1 MRSRRLS
8 ILIRLQNI
16 NGGAIPG
23 RAGAQG
29 TADVAA
35 SGEPV
40 NDLMSVPPHRVSGD
54 MLAALATG
62 GGGAAAV
69 RHLAAAQ
76 YSKHVLL
83 VWAVRD
89 TARRMR
95 HPQASHAARGCE
107 LLAEVQRQAPDA
119 VEAVLRHPAAGAWA
133 ARALRALLSEE
144 QPTGTRPARPGAEPA
159 RLAAL
164 AAAAAIRARYPCA
177 IEVPAYR
184 GVVTLPSVGQV
195 MLSAGWA
202 AGRPRV
208 AVPAGGSAAG
218 GSAAGTM
225 ANVRYTAEGTR
236 VIMGRRLVLVPTDT
250 RTDGPGWRGLR
261 RLCATERGMTLRLV
275 IDDLDPDR
283 MPSARDLG
291 GRLSPAEAT
300 RWQRILPRA
309 WDLLADLP
317 GTAAEEIHA
326 VVRAL
331 TPLRRPAHGQV
342 SSSSPEAFGGVALSP
357 PADALALAASLAQEA
372 QHAKLGALLDL
383 VALTRPDDGQ
393 RYDAPWCDHPRC
405 ADAWCEDARRDGGR
419 CDGTWPAAPLLRRA
433 YGCLGVSGFWRWQC
447 EAEDRV
453 AAARARMEFRRWR
466 DAAATATRV
475 LAASGGLTGP
485 GRTPFVAG
493 MAATLQAWAE
503 DEVPRA
509 AVPRARG
516 GPGLPRNQL
525 AVGGRGVRMRDEI
538 TVLRAGHCPR
548 CTGPRCARRWR
559 AGQRC
564 ARRRHAAS
572 GALDA
577 GMPASGALDAGESAA
592 GAAAGGAFRSRV
604 PDLTGL
610 PLGDLDRYGRG
621 RLATAAR
628 RIVTAGG
635 DR

>member
-1 MRSRRLS
+1 
-8 ILIRLQNI
+8 
-16 NGGAIPG
+16 
-23 RAGAQG
+23 
-29 TADVAA
+29 
-35 SGEPV
+35 
-40 NDLMSVPPHRVSGD
+40 
-54 MLAALATG
+54 
-62 GGGAAAV
+62 
-69 RHLAAAQ
+69 
-76 YSKHVLL
+76 
-83 VWAVRD
+83 
-89 TARRMR
+89 
-95 HPQASHAARGCE
+95 
-107 LLAEVQRQAPDA
+107 
-119 VEAVLRHPAAGAWA
+119 
-133 ARALRALLSEE
+133 
-144 QPTGTRPARPGAEPA
+144 
-159 RLAAL
+159 
-164 AAAAAIRARYPCA
+164 
-177 IEVPAYR
+177 
-184 GVVTLPSVGQV
+184 
-195 MLSAGWA
+195 
-202 AGRPRV
+202 
-208 AVPAGGSAAG
+208 
-218 GSAAGTM
+218 M

-236 VIMGRRLVLVPTDT
+236 VIMGRHLVLVPTDT

-291 GRLSPAEAT
+291 GRLSLAEAT

-405 ADAWCEDARRDGGR
+405 VDAWCEDARRDGGR

-475 LAASGGLTGP
+475 LAASGRLTGP
-485 GRTPFVAG
+485 GRTFVAG

-509 AVPRARG
+509 AVPRPRG

-525 AVGGRGVRMRDEI
+525 TVGGRGVRMRDEI
-538 TVLRAGHCPR
+538 TVLRAGAPAPGALAR
-548 CTGPRCARRWR
+548 CTGR
-559 AGQRC
+559 AGPGVL
-564 ARRRHAAS
+564 AT
-572 GALDA
+572 GV
-577 GMPASGALDAGESAA
+577 PASGVPSTGESAA

>member
-1 MRSRRLS
+1 MA
-8 ILIRLQNI
+8 
-16 NGGAIPG
+16 GAIPW
-23 RAGAQG
+23 RAGVQDI
-29 TADVAA
+29 ADVAA
-35 SGEPV
+35 SGESV
-40 NDLMSVPPHRVSGD
+40 SDLMSVPPHRVCGD

-83 VWAVRD
+83 IWAVRD

-133 ARALRALLSEE
+133 ARTLRALLSEE

-202 AGRPRV
+202 AAGRSW
-208 AVPAGGSAAG
+208 AGGPGAGGPAAPGPAAG
-218 GSAAGTM
+218 AM

-236 VIMGRRLVLVPTDT
+236 VIMGRHLVLVPTDT

-291 GRLSPAEAT
+291 GRLSLAEAT
-300 RWQRILPRA
+300 RWQRILPQA

-405 ADAWCEDARRDGGR
+405 VDAWCEDARRDGGR

-447 EAEDRV
+447 EAEDRA

-475 LAASGGLTGP
+475 LAASGRLTGP
-485 GRTPFVAG
+485 GRAFVAG
-493 MAATLQAWAE
+493 MAATLQAWAD

-509 AVPRARG
+509 AVSRTRG

-525 AVGGRGVRMRDEI
+525 TVGGRGVRLRDEV
-538 TVLRAGHCPR
+538 TVLR
-548 CTGPRCARRWR
+548 T
-559 AGQRC
+559 
-564 ARRRHAAS
+564 
-572 GALDA
+572 GALA
-577 GMPASGALDAGESAA
+577 PGVLATGVPASGVLAAGGSAA

-610 PLGDLDRYGRG
+610 PLGDLDRHGRD

>member
-1 MRSRRLS
+1 M
-8 ILIRLQNI
+8 
-16 NGGAIPG
+16 
-23 RAGAQG
+23 
-29 TADVAA
+29 AA

-83 VWAVRD
+83 IWAVRD

-144 QPTGTRPARPGAEPA
+144 QPAGTRPPRPGAEPA

-202 AGRPRV
+202 AAGG
-208 AVPAGGSAAG
+208 PAARGSAAG
-218 GSAAGTM
+218 AM

-236 VIMGRRLVLVPTDT
+236 VIMGRHLVLVPTDT

-291 GRLSPAEAT
+291 GRLSLAEAT

-405 ADAWCEDARRDGGR
+405 VDAWCEDARRDGGR

-475 LAASGGLTGP
+475 LAASGRLTGP
-485 GRTPFVAG
+485 GRTFVAG

-525 AVGGRGVRMRDEI
+525 TVGGRGVRMRDEI
-538 TVLRAGHCPR
+538 TVLRAGAPAPGVLA
-548 CTGPRCARRWR
+548 TGVP
-559 AGQRC
+559 
-564 ARRRHAAS
+564 AS
-572 GALDA
+572 GVLATGVPASGVLDA
-577 GMPASGALDAGESAA
+577 GVSAA

>member
-1 MRSRRLS
+1 M
-8 ILIRLQNI
+8 
-16 NGGAIPG
+16 
-23 RAGAQG
+23 
-29 TADVAA
+29 AA

-40 NDLMSVPPHRVSGD
+40 NDLMSVPSHRVSGD

-76 YSKHVLL
+76 YSKHLL
-83 VWAVRD
+83 LIWAVRD
-89 TARRMR
+89 AARRMR
-95 HPQASHAARGCE
+95 HPQAIHAARGCE
-107 LLAEVQRQAPDA
+107 LLAEVQRHAPGA
-119 VEAVLRHPAAGAWA
+119 VETVLRHPATGAWA
-133 ARALRALLSEE
+133 ARALRALVSGD
-144 QPTGTRPARPGAEPA
+144 PAAGTRPARPGAEPA

-195 MLSAGWA
+195 MLSPGRAAARGPA
-202 AGRPRV
+202 AGTSG
-208 AVPAGGSAAG
+208 AGGPE
-218 GSAAGTM
+218 AGTM
-225 ANVRYTAEGTR
+225 ANVRFTAEGTR
-236 VIMGRRLVLVPTDT
+236 VIMGRRLVLVPADT

-261 RLCATERGMTLRLV
+261 PLRATERGMTLRLV

-283 MPSARDLG
+283 MPSARDVG
-291 GRLSPAEAT
+291 GRLSLAEAS

-317 GTAAEEIHA
+317 GTAAEEVHA
-326 VVRAL
+326 AVRVL

-342 SSSSPEAFGGVALSP
+342 SSSSREAFGGVGLSP
-357 PADALALAASLAQEA
+357 PADPLALAVSLAQEA

-419 CDGTWPAAPLLRRA
+419 CDGTWPADAMLRRA

-447 EAEDRV
+447 EAEDRA

-466 DAAATATRV
+466 SAAATATAV
-475 LAASGGLTGP
+475 LGASGRLTGA
-485 GRTPFVAG
+485 GHAFVAG

-503 DEVPRA
+503 DEVPRTA
-509 AVPRARG
+509 VPRTAVPRARA
-516 GPGLPRNQL
+516 GPGLPRHQL
-525 AVGGRGVRMRDEI
+525 TVSGRGVRMREEI
-538 TVLRAGHCPR
+538 TVLPAGPPAPGVLA
-548 CTGPRCARRWR
+548 TGGPAA
-559 AGQRC
+559 AGPESGRVP
-564 ARRRHAAS
+564 APGVPGTSAS
-572 GALDA
+572 A
-577 GMPASGALDAGESAA
+577 G
-592 GAAAGGAFRSRV
+592 GAAAGGPAAGGPAAPGAFRSRV

-610 PLGDLDRYGRG
+610 PLGDLDRHGRG

-628 RIVTAGG
+628 RVVTAAG

>member
-1 MRSRRLS
+1 M
-8 ILIRLQNI
+8 
-16 NGGAIPG
+16 
-23 RAGAQG
+23 
-29 TADVAA
+29 AA

-40 NDLMSVPPHRVSGD
+40 NDPMNVPPHRVCGD

-83 VWAVRD
+83 IWAVRD
-89 TARRMR
+89 TARRTR
-95 HPQASHAARGCE
+95 HPQASAAARGCE
-107 LLAEVQRQAPDA
+107 LLAEVQRHAPDA

-133 ARALRALLSEE
+133 ARALRALLGEE

-202 AGRPRV
+202 A
-208 AVPAGGSAAG
+208 AGGPAAR

-236 VIMGRRLVLVPTDT
+236 VIMGRHLVLVPTDT

-291 GRLSPAEAT
+291 GRLSLAEAT

-342 SSSSPEAFGGVALSP
+342 STSSPEAFGGVALSP

-405 ADAWCEDARRDGGR
+405 VDAWCEDARRDGGR

-475 LAASGGLTGP
+475 LAASGRLTGP
-485 GRTPFVAG
+485 GRTFVAG

-525 AVGGRGVRMRDEI
+525 TVGGRGVRMRDEI
-538 TVLRAGHCPR
+538 TVLRAGAPAPGVLA
-548 CTGPRCARRWR
+548 TG
-559 AGQRC
+559 G
-564 ARRRHAAS
+564 
-572 GALDA
+572 
-577 GMPASGALDAGESAA
+577 PASGVPSTGESAA

-621 RLATAAR
+621 RLSTAAR

>member
-1 MRSRRLS
+1 M
-8 ILIRLQNI
+8 
-16 NGGAIPG
+16 
-23 RAGAQG
+23 
-29 TADVAA
+29 AA
-35 SGEPV
+35 SGESV
-40 NDLMSVPPHRVSGD
+40 NDLMSVPPHRVCGD

-83 VWAVRD
+83 IWAVRD

-202 AGRPRV
+202 AGGPG
-208 AVPAGGSAAG
+208 A
-218 GSAAGTM
+218 M

-236 VIMGRRLVLVPTDT
+236 VIMGRHLVLVPTDT

-291 GRLSPAEAT
+291 GRLSLAEAS

-357 PADALALAASLAQEA
+357 PADALALAAALAQEA

-405 ADAWCEDARRDGGR
+405 VDAWCEDARRDGGR

-447 EAEDRV
+447 EADDRV

-475 LAASGGLTGP
+475 LAASGRLTGP
-485 GRTPFVAG
+485 GRTFVAG

-509 AVPRARG
+509 AAPRGRG
-516 GPGLPRNQL
+516 GPGLPRDQL
-525 AVGGRGVRMRDEI
+525 TVGGRGVRMRDEI
-538 TVLRAGHCPR
+538 TVLRAGALAPGALAPGVLA
-548 CTGPRCARRWR
+548 TGV
-559 AGQRC
+559 
-564 ARRRHAAS
+564 AAS
-572 GALDA
+572 GV
-577 GMPASGALDAGESAA
+577 PSTSESAA

>member
-16 NGGAIPG
+16 KGGAIPG
-23 RAGAQG
+23 RAGRPG
-29 TADVAA
+29 HSDVAA

-54 MLAALATG
+54 MLDALATG

-76 YSKHVLL
+76 YSKHLLL
-83 VWAVRD
+83 VWAVRN

-107 LLAEVQRQAPDA
+107 LLAEVQRHAPDA
-119 VEAVLRHPAAGAWA
+119 VETVLRHPATGAWA
-133 ARALRALLSEE
+133 ARALRALASGE
-144 QPTGTRPARPGAEPA
+144 QPAGTRPARPGAEPD

-195 MLSAGWA
+195 MLFPGWA
-202 AGRPRV
+202 PARGP
-208 AVPAGGSAAG
+208 AAGGSAAG
-218 GSAAGTM
+218 GSAAGGPAAGTM
-225 ANVRYTAEGTR
+225 ANVRFTAEGTR
-236 VIMGRRLVLVPTDT
+236 VIMGRRMVLVPADT

-261 RLCATERGMTLRLV
+261 PLRATERGMTLRLV
-275 IDDLDPDR
+275 VDDLDPDR

-291 GRLSPAEAT
+291 GRLSLAEAT

-326 VVRAL
+326 LVRVL

-342 SSSSPEAFGGVALSP
+342 SSSSREAFGGVALSP
-357 PADALALAASLAQEA
+357 PADPLALAASLAQEA

-405 ADAWCEDARRDGGR
+405 ADAWCEEARRDGGR
-419 CDGTWPAAPLLRRA
+419 CDGTWPTGALLRRA

-447 EAEDRV
+447 EAEDRA
-453 AAARARMEFRRWR
+453 AAARARMEFRRWHH
-466 DAAATATRV
+466 AAATATTV
-475 LAASGGLTGP
+475 LGASGRLTGA
-485 GRTPFVAG
+485 GRTFVAG

-503 DEVPRA
+503 DEAPRP
-509 AVPRARG
+509 AVPRPRSD
-516 GPGLPRNQL
+516 PGLARNQL
-525 AVGGRGVRMRDEI
+525 TVSGRGVRMRDEI
-538 TVLRAGHCPR
+538 TVLP
-548 CTGPRCARRWR
+548 
-559 AGQRC
+559 
-564 ARRRHAAS
+564 
-572 GALDA
+572 
-577 GMPASGALDAGESAA
+577 A
-592 GAAAGGAFRSRV
+592 GAAA
-604 PDLTGL
+604 PGL
-610 PLGDLDRYGRG
+610 PSPAV
-621 RLATAAR
+621 LAPGVLTPGVPALACR
-628 RIVTAGG
+628 PAV
-635 DR
+635 

>member
-1 MRSRRLS
+1 MRNS
-8 ILIRLQNI
+8 
-16 NGGAIPG
+16 
-23 RAGAQG
+23 
-29 TADVAA
+29 
-35 SGEPV
+35 
-40 NDLMSVPPHRVSGD
+40 
-54 MLAALATG
+54 
-62 GGGAAAV
+62 
-69 RHLAAAQ
+69 
-76 YSKHVLL
+76 
-83 VWAVRD
+83 
-89 TARRMR
+89 
-95 HPQASHAARGCE
+95 
-107 LLAEVQRQAPDA
+107 
-119 VEAVLRHPAAGAWA
+119 PA
-133 ARALRALLSEE
+133 
-144 QPTGTRPARPGAEPA
+144 GTRPARPGAEPA

-202 AGRPRV
+202 AAGGSVPR
-208 AVPAGGSAAG
+208 GSAAG

-225 ANVRYTAEGTR
+225 ANVRYTAGGTR
-236 VIMGRRLVLVPTDT
+236 VIMGRGLVLVPTDT

-291 GRLSPAEAT
+291 GRLSPAEAI

-405 ADAWCEDARRDGGR
+405 ADAWCEEARRDGGR

-475 LAASGGLTGP
+475 LAASGRLTGP
-485 GRTPFVAG
+485 GRTFVAG

-525 AVGGRGVRMRDEI
+525 TVGGRGVRMRDEI
-538 TVLRAGHCPR
+538 TVLRAGVPAP
-548 CTGPRCARRWR
+548 GVL
-559 AGQRC
+559 
-564 ARRRHAAS
+564 AAEV
-572 GALDA
+572 
-577 GMPASGALDAGESAA
+577 PASGVLDAGESAA
-592 GAAAGGAFRSRV
+592 GAAACGAFRSRV

>member
-16 NGGAIPG
+16 SGGAIPW

-40 NDLMSVPPHRVSGD
+40 NDLMSVPPHHVPGD
-54 MLAALATG
+54 MLSALATG

-133 ARALRALLSEE
+133 ARALRALLSEG

-202 AGRPRV
+202 AAGGPAARGSG
-208 AVPAGGSAAG
+208 AGGSAGRRVWAG
-218 GSAAGTM
+218 GSGAGGSGAGTM

-236 VIMGRRLVLVPTDT
+236 VIMGRHLVLVPTDT

-291 GRLSPAEAT
+291 GRLSLAEAT

-405 ADAWCEDARRDGGR
+405 VDAWCEDARRDGGR

-475 LAASGGLTGP
+475 LAASGRLTGP
-485 GRTPFVAG
+485 GRTFVAG

-509 AVPRARG
+509 AVPKARG
-516 GPGLPRNQL
+516 GPGLPCNQL

-538 TVLRAGHCPR
+538 TVLRAGALAP
-548 CTGPRCARRWR
+548 GALAPGVLA
-559 AGQRC
+559 AGVP
-564 ARRRHAAS
+564 AS

-577 GMPASGALDAGESAA
+577 GMPGQRCAQRRHARPAVRSTRARVQPVRRLAARSAA
-592 GAAAGGAFRSRV
+592 AC
-604 PDLTGL
+604 PT
-610 PLGDLDRYGRG
+610 
-621 RLATAAR
+621 
-628 RIVTAGG
+628 
-635 DR
+635 

>member
-1 MRSRRLS
+1 M
-8 ILIRLQNI
+8 
-16 NGGAIPG
+16 
-23 RAGAQG
+23 
-29 TADVAA
+29 AA

-40 NDLMSVPPHRVSGD
+40 NDLMSVPPHCVSAD

-83 VWAVRD
+83 IWAVRD
-89 TARRMR
+89 AARRMR

-144 QPTGTRPARPGAEPA
+144 PPAGTWPARPGAEPA

-202 AGRPRV
+202 A
-208 AVPAGGSAAG
+208 AGGPAARG
-218 GSAAGTM
+218 PAAGTM

-236 VIMGRRLVLVPTDT
+236 VIMGRHLVLVPTDT

-291 GRLSPAEAT
+291 GRLSLAEAT

-342 SSSSPEAFGGVALSP
+342 STSSPEAFGGVALSP
-357 PADALALAASLAQEA
+357 PADALALAGALAQEA

-475 LAASGGLTGP
+475 LAASGRLTGP
-485 GRTPFVAG
+485 GRTFVAG

-503 DEVPRA
+503 DEAPRA

-525 AVGGRGVRMRDEI
+525 TVGGPGVRMRDEI
-538 TVLRAGHCPR
+538 TVLRAGAPAPGVLA
-548 CTGPRCARRWR
+548 TGVP
-559 AGQRC
+559 
-564 ARRRHAAS
+564 AS
-572 GALDA
+572 GVLATGVPASGVLDA
-577 GMPASGALDAGESAA
+577 GVSAA
-592 GAAAGGAFRSRV
+592 GAAACGAFRSRV